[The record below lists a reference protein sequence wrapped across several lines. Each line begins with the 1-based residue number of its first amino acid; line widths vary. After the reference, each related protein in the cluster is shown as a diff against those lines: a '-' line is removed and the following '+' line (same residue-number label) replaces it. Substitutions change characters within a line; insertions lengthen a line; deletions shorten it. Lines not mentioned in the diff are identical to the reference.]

1 MVSTWKNIFSKKA
14 SGKNLRST
22 NPDVQM
28 DLLLT
33 DLEEKTRKHPLSYEL
48 NSKIKLFIKHS
59 EEQKHQLLPGIF
71 LEIEN
76 FLIQQKGYEKVSKS
90 NFRYIIQEKYPALK
104 KNPGF
109 NLIFLDENIQQI
121 VVSKLYLRDVL
132 VKAKSLL
139 GVFNDPFLI
148 EAETLLE
155 NPYQDIST
163 FTNIESSS
171 ILKDLFQYSQILQKK
186 LKESLGEN
194 AMLNIY
200 NGVFNKYF
208 TSYYLL
214 DSFTITVNLVPEEL
228 LIKENAHLPTKGQ
241 LHKLLKNQISSLEDI
256 NRKLS
261 QEIQDRKVIRKKLEE
276 NENLY
281 SAVLHNSLDANIIF
295 KHTGEIIR
303 TNKKANN
310 LFEIE
315 EGRETNLFELLSP
328 QLSASL
334 KDHINNLKL
343 SELEKL
349 EDTLYEFERELNAD
363 LKYYTLKLSPVFVDS
378 GVVYF
383 GVISDVTKARTSL
396 KLVEEAKFIAEKS
409 ANAKSVFL
417 SNMSHEIRT
426 PLNAILG
433 LSNLFTKE
441 NFQGDPK
448 DFENIEGIRFSAENL
463 LMIVDDILD
472 FSTIEAGKLKIQKVD
487 FNLRELLYN
496 IRKGFETKAKN
507 IGLDFKI
514 ELDPD
519 IPKYVVGDQ
528 YRLSQILNNL
538 LSNAFKF
545 TLEGYV
551 KFEVR
556 LISHELD
563 ESIIQ
568 FKIEDSGCG
577 ISEKDSKHIF
587 DSFYQTR
594 NFKDNKPE
602 GTGLGLAITKQL
614 IKLLGSKLDFKS
626 EKEVGSQFS
635 FELTY
640 TLSDLQFKEEAEKK
654 DEKEVEKI
662 LYDKN
667 ILVAEDNKLNQ
678 LFIRKMLQTWKARVT
693 IVNNGRE
700 ALEILNKETFDLILM
715 DIHMP
720 VMDGLT
726 ATQEIRNLDS
736 LKSSIPIVAFSADVF
751 PESRQKA
758 AEAGVN
764 FYITK
769 PVNKASFNEI
779 LYLFTK

>member
-1 MVSTWKNIFSKKA
+1 MFSIWKNILSKKA
-14 SGKNLRST
+14 SGENLRST
-22 NPDVQM
+22 NPGDQM
-28 DLLLT
+28 ELLLT
-33 DLEEKTRKHPLSYEL
+33 DLEEKARKHPGTYEL
-48 NSKIKLFIKHS
+48 NSRIKLFRTHS
-59 EEQKHQLLPGIF
+59 KEQKQQFFPGIF
-71 LEIEN
+71 LEIED
-76 FLIQQKGYEKVSKS
+76 FLVQQKGYEKVSKS
-90 NFRYIIQEKYPALK
+90 NFRRIIQEKYPALK
-104 KNPGF
+104 KIPGF
-109 NLIFLDENIQQI
+109 NLIFLDENIQKI

-139 GVFNDPFLI
+139 GVFHDPFLI
-148 EAETLLE
+148 DAETLLE

-163 FTNIESSS
+163 ITNFESSS

-208 TSYYLL
+208 TSYHLL

-228 LIKENAHLPTKGQ
+228 LIKENAQLPSKGQ

-261 QEIQDRKVIRKKLEE
+261 QEIQERKVIQKKLEE

-281 SAVLHNSLDANIIF
+281 SAVLHNSLDANIII

-315 EGRETNLFELLSP
+315 EGREPNLFELLPP
-328 QLSASL
+328 QLSEGL

-343 SELEKL
+343 SELAKL
-349 EDTLYEFERELNAD
+349 EDKLYEFEKELNGD
-363 LKYYTLKLSPVFVDS
+363 LKYYTLKLSPVFIDS

-383 GVISDVTKARTSL
+383 CVISDVTKARTSL
-396 KLVEEAKFIAEKS
+396 KLVEEAKLIAEKS
-409 ANAKSVFL
+409 AEAKTVFL

-448 DFENIEGIRFSAENL
+448 DYENIEGIKFSAENL

-472 FSTIEAGKLKIQKVD
+472 FSKIEAGKLNIQKVD
-487 FNLRELLYN
+487 FNLRELLHN
-496 IRKGFETKAKN
+496 IKKGFEFKAKKK
-507 IGLDFKI
+507 GVDFKI
-514 ELDPD
+514 ALDSE

-538 LSNAFKF
+538 LSNALKF
-545 TLEGYV
+545 TSEGFV
-551 KFEVR
+551 KLEVR
-556 LISHELD
+556 SLSQELD
-563 ESIIQ
+563 EAKIL
-568 FKIEDSGCG
+568 FKIADSGCG
-577 ISEKDSKHIF
+577 ISEKDSRHIF
-587 DSFYQTR
+587 DSFFQTR
-594 NFKDNKPE
+594 HFKDNKPE
-602 GTGLGLAITKQL
+602 GTGLGLTITSQL
-614 IKLLGSKLDFKS
+614 IKLLGGKLDFES
-626 EKEVGSQFS
+626 KEGVGSQFS
-635 FELTY
+635 FKLTY
-640 TLSDLQFKEEAEKK
+640 TLSELQVNEEAGNKDKK
-654 DEKEVEKI
+654 GIENI
-662 LYDKN
+662 LHNKS

-678 LFIRKMLQTWKARVT
+678 LFIRKMLQNWKARVT

-700 ALEILNKETFDLILM
+700 ALEILKKETFDLVLM

-726 ATQEIRNLDS
+726 ATREIRKLDS
-736 LKSSIPIVAFSADVF
+736 EKNSIPIVAFSADVF

-769 PVNKASFNEI
+769 PVNKAAINEI
-779 LYLFTK
+779 LFLFTK